1 MNHIT
6 LITNDEHTASL
17 YNLTDLDSLQAKGVI
32 LHPLSLF
39 GFQQSYHTNPKQW
52 VDTAHTF
59 IVDCHLLHEGEL
71 VDLLK
76 LPYLLRS
83 DSRILLRNWHVM
95 ADKSDINN
103 RLHSL
108 SKASCFQLFNPLK
121 HTLGQKCSSYACTPG
136 YASPM
141 IAHVMEAA
149 QTYGQVVVDSVDRI
163 QSTTHGRAQ
172 IMFRYGSTIHLSIL
186 KDKERTRDQDQGY
199 VMGDGAV
206 RQIDPA
212 LNAEAIADLFVTK
225 ADGVHRILSDA
236 LFTYKIITK

>member
-6 LITNDEHTASL
+6 LITNDDHPESL
-17 YNLTDLDSLQAKGVI
+17 YNLTDLDSLQAKSVS
-32 LHPLSLF
+32 LHPFRLF
-39 GFQQSYHTNPKQW
+39 GFQQSYHTNPRQW
-52 VDTAHTF
+52 VDKARTF
-59 IVDCHLLHEGEL
+59 IVDCHLLQEDEL
-71 VDLLK
+71 VELLK
-76 LPYLLRS
+76 LPNLLRS
-83 DSRILLRNWHVM
+83 ESRILLRNWHVM
-95 ADKSDINN
+95 ADKGDIQN

-108 SKASCFQLFNPLK
+108 SSAVAFQLFNPLK

-149 QTYGQVVVDSVDRI
+149 QTYGKTVVDSVDRI

-172 IMFRYGSTIHLSIL
+172 IMFRYGSTITLSIL

-206 RQIDPA
+206 RQIDRK
-212 LNAEAIADLFVTK
+212 LNAEALADLFVSK
-225 ADGVHRILSDA
+225 AERFHRILSDA

>member
-1 MNHIT
+1 MNYIT
-6 LITNDEHTASL
+6 LITDRDHSESL
-17 YNLTDLDSLQAKGVI
+17 FNLTDRDALLAKGVI
-32 LHPLSLF
+32 LEALTLT
-39 GFQQSYHTNPKQW
+39 GFLEIERTNPGRWTKIENKFLIDIHLF
-52 VDTAHTF
+52 VDQM
-59 IVDCHLLHEGEL
+59 E
-71 VDLLK
+71 DLMR
-76 LPYLLRS
+76 LPYLVHS
-83 DSRILLRNWHVM
+83 SSQIFLRNWHVM
-95 ADKSDINN
+95 ADKTDVHNG
-103 RLHSL
+103 LHSM
-108 SKASCFQLFNPLK
+108 SKTVPVLQLFNPLK

-212 LNAEAIADLFVTK
+212 LNAEAISDLFVTK
-225 ADGVHRILSDA
+225 ADRVHRILSDA